1 MRAEA
6 SGATL
11 LALGF
16 LATGAIPRF
25 ALIFGSRR
33 QALEE
38 ISEGPKSHKLSKLAW
53 ILGRA
58 CWARTSDQRIMSP
71 LL

>member
-1 MRAEA
+1 MRGDA

-16 LATGAIPRF
+16 LATGIIPRF

-33 QALEE
+33 QALKE
-38 ISEGPKSHKLSKLAW
+38 ICEGPKSHKLSKPA
-53 ILGRA
+53 
-58 CWARTSDQRIMSP
+58 
-71 LL
+71 